1 MKALYGAVSIGGE
14 RNDFEEQELAPL
26 MDRIAASPTPL
37 PARTD
42 VAVIGGGLPS
52 ASSALYLPRKGVA
65 VTLCEKGEIGAE
77 QSGRNWGWV
86 RVMGRD
92 AREIPLSLASLR
104 LWDDL
109 DRLTGAQTGFRR
121 AGIIYT

>member
-1 MKALYGAVSIGGE
+1 
-14 RNDFEEQELAPL
+14 
-26 MDRIAASPTPL
+26 MDRIPASPTPP

-42 VAVIGGGLPS
+42 VVVIGGGIAGVS
-52 ASSALYLPRKGVA
+52 TALYLAEKGVA

-92 AREIPLSLASLR
+92 AREIPLSLASQR

-109 DRLTGAQTGFRR
+109 DRLTGAETGFRR
-121 AGIIYT
+121 SGIVYTCDTARDVAGYEAWLAKARG